1 MSTENTLRYLK
12 LDFQSHRDALLQR
25 VRARWPLIWN
35 DFLNNSFGMVIVD
48 LVAWSTSTTAFLIN
62 RVAGEMFVGSMT
74 LRESAVR
81 LGANYGYQLRGPTP
95 AVVSC
100 EATLTSAQSAVVL
113 ISANTMIRTADAN
126 ALPFESVKDYTIAA
140 GDLSP
145 KEIVVSI
152 APGLSGSNTLA
163 AYCRVTQD
171 SSNVDLTDS
180 AIDLTQYVQAGQV
193 FQVSGETDEYVIQ
206 AIEAAPNAISNN
218 RLVLD
223 AAYTGS
229 TASVAATVYDTRIQF
244 VQGQTVTDRFVSPAT
259 ETPNY
264 AVKMSRVPVIE
275 NYATVTVNGEN
286 WTQVAN
292 PAGSESTDK
301 VFVVKTFT
309 TGETVVQFGD
319 GVFGMQIP
327 TEAVVIV
334 DYRVGG
340 GELGNVALNALNTSI
355 TGLLQSISSP
365 VTITLKNQTSA
376 GQGGRDAETLE
387 EARTNLPYFVRTN
400 DRAVTLDDYQT
411 MAQLFTHPEYGSVAF
426 ARAAVRTENALLEGN
441 VVSIY
446 AWTTG
451 ATGGLVNLSPQLK
464 QSVQDHL
471 QTKAVGTDYV
481 QMLDGDAKPVPLSL
495 RFKTFSGFSVPE
507 TKALVEAAI
516 RATINALRPG
526 QPLIYSDLVR
536 VLDSTYGVD
545 NVNMAT
551 PVADLSPASSI
562 ELFTATQPDYVYS
575 LARNGVGSPVYSA
588 EDDGFNISLYQ
599 AQLPVFPLSAWSFR
613 LFLGSDELTVVPGLK
628 PGEALLLGSKLS
640 VNKTQD
646 ADKNYSY
653 FSTVNLLTGTVQLW
667 LVGAPGDLTMKL
679 VPVTGYSTER
689 GVNVYVG
696 YDGDNTQTKR
706 RDIRSALRSWS
717 DNLSIGATLYGT
729 QVSGVTGSVSCVEQ
743 VVLSV
748 IGVDQ
753 VNRVALD
760 TPGSTADRVTALDF
774 ELLKIGNVILNNQI
788 D

>member
-25 VRARWPLIWN
+25 VRARWPLVWN
-35 DFLNNSFGMVIVD
+35 DFLNNSFGKVLVD
-48 LVAWSTSTTAFLIN
+48 LIAWSTATVSFLIN
-62 RVAGEMFVGSMT
+62 RVASEMFVGSMT

-100 EATLTSAQSAVVL
+100 EATLTSAQSAAVT
-113 ISANTMIRTADAN
+113 IAANTMIRTADAS
-126 ALPFESVKDYTIAA
+126 ALPFEAVKDYVIAA

-145 KEIVVSI
+145 KELVVSI
-152 APGLSGSNTLA
+152 APGLSGANTLA

-206 AIEAAPNAISNN
+206 AIEAAPNALSNN

-223 AAYTGS
+223 AVYAGA
-229 TASVAATVYDTRIQF
+229 TASVAATVYDKRIQF
-244 VQGQTVTDRFVSPAT
+244 VQGQSVTDRFVSPT
-259 ETPNY
+259 SETPNY
-264 AVKMSRVPVIE
+264 AVKMSRLPVIE
-275 NYATVTVNGEN
+275 NYASVTVNGET
-286 WTQVAN
+286 WSQVSN
-292 PAGSESTDK
+292 LAGSQATDK

-319 GVFGMQIP
+319 NVFGMQIP
-327 TEAVVIV
+327 TEAVIV
-334 DYRVGG
+334 ADYRVGG
-340 GELGNVALNALNTSI
+340 GELGNVALNAINTSI
-355 TGLLQSISSP
+355 TGLLQSIDSP
-365 VTITLKNQTSA
+365 VTVTLKNQTSA

-387 EARTNLPYFVRTN
+387 EARTNIPYFVRTN

-411 MAQLFTHPEYGSVAF
+411 MAQLFTHAEYGSVAF
-426 ARAAVRTENALLEGN
+426 ARSAVRTENALLEGN

-451 ATGGLVNLSPQLK
+451 STGGLVNLSPQLK
-464 QSVQDHL
+464 QAAKDYL

-481 QMLDGDAKPVPLSL
+481 QMLDGSAKPVPLSL
-495 RFKTFSGFSVPE
+495 RFKTFSGFGVPE
-507 TKALVEAAI
+507 TKALVESVV
-516 RATINALRPG
+516 RSTVNALRPG

-536 VLDSTYGVD
+536 ALDTTYGVD
-545 NVNMAT
+545 NVTMAT
-551 PVADLSPASSI
+551 PISDLSPSSSI
-562 ELFTATQPDYVYS
+562 ELFTAPQPDYVYD

-588 EDDGFNISLYQ
+588 ADGYNISLYQ
-599 AQLPVFPLSAWSFR
+599 AQLPVFPLLAWSFR
-613 LFLGSDELTVVPGLK
+613 LFLGTNELTVVPGLK
-628 PGEALLLGSKLS
+628 PGEALLLGANLS
-640 VNKTQD
+640 TNTEQD
-646 ADKNYSY
+646 SDKNYIYS
-653 FSTVNLLTGTVQLW
+653 STVNLLTGKVQLW

-679 VPVTGYSTER
+679 VPVTGYDSER
-689 GVNVYVG
+689 VVNVYAG
-696 YDGDNTQTKR
+696 YDGDTTQTKR

-717 DNLSIGATLYGT
+717 DNLSVGATLYG
-729 QVSGVTGSVSCVEQ
+729 VPVAGVTSSASCVKQ
-743 VVLSV
+743 VIASV
-748 IGVDQ
+748 VGVDQ

-760 TPGSTADRVTALDF
+760 TPGSTADRITALDY
-774 ELLKIGNVILNNQI
+774 ELLKLGNVIINNNV